1 MLNFLDKPLSIR
13 AALMASLA
21 AKKTEEAKN
30 KGGSPTALLE
40 KTALGFGA
48 PLSKDTLNSVGISPK
63 PETNTF
69 YQKSNFSRNISIFA
83 MLMFQE
89 KFGISPKP
97 ETNTLDQK
105 RNFSRARN
113 ISIFAML

>member
-1 MLNFLDKPLSIR
+1 MPVAGAFMLNFLDNPLSIR

-30 KGGSPTALLE
+30 NGGSPTALLE

-63 PETNTF
+63 PEMNTF
-69 YQKSNFSRNISIFA
+69 NIYV
-83 MLMFQE
+83 
-89 KFGISPKP
+89 
-97 ETNTLDQK
+97 
-105 RNFSRARN
+105 
-113 ISIFAML
+113 

>member
-69 YQKSNFSRNISIFA
+69 DQKRNFSRNISISA
-83 MLMFQE
+83 MLNYQKVHSSCVITSQGKLIDQE
-89 KFGISPKP
+89 V
-97 ETNTLDQK
+97 
-105 RNFSRARN
+105 
-113 ISIFAML
+113 

>member
-63 PETNTF
+63 PEMNTF
-69 YQKSNFSRNISIFA
+69 IRLQHFNFTVRCISQGAQFHQIIVFQSRILI
-83 MLMFQE
+83 
-89 KFGISPKP
+89 I
-97 ETNTLDQK
+97 
-105 RNFSRARN
+105 
-113 ISIFAML
+113 

>member
-1 MLNFLDKPLSIR
+1 MLNFFDKPLSIR

-69 YQKSNFSRNISIFA
+69 
-83 MLMFQE
+83 
-89 KFGISPKP
+89 
-97 ETNTLDQK
+97 DQK
-105 RNFSRARN
+105 RNFSKVLKCLNQYFARLW
-113 ISIFAML
+113 F